1 MPFNTLGKT
10 YILIIITLAVIVSSS
25 ILIHKF
31 LLALKEKPKM
41 IEVKPSELTIP
52 KEEEPKI
59 PQVKL
64 PEVETQKTE
73 TQKEEPNIP
82 ELEPPEEEPNIP
94 ELEPPEVKVPEE
106 EIPGFLTIKST
117 KQCPQKGGFV
127 AQRLTRCQ
135 INEKYNLLV
144 ERLGV
149 NDRKLPTGY
158 IVSLEDS
165 SSKEKYHLFNEKP
178 IFDGYYIN
186 LLNNN
191 WIELRTGFVDL
202 GVLYLTFRVIDL
214 TKKELAPI
222 EVKVESTVVDAG
234 NVRILTTHLVV
245 VKNNR
250 EYIIE
255 SDIDAS
261 NFSYEKGGKIVIK
274 DFKLNNKP
282 LGVFENPP
290 SFSFAPYSCF
300 EFACSNPASLPDFDF
315 NSIYKEDF
323 SAIIF
328 SLEKVGNFIFYI
340 EEGRVIPYR

>member
-41 IEVKPSELTIP
+41 IEVKPPEPTIP
-52 KEEEPKI
+52 KEGESKI

-73 TQKEEPNIP
+73 TQKEE
-82 ELEPPEEEPNIP
+82 LNIP

-117 KQCPQKGGFV
+117 KQCPQKGGFM

-144 ERLGV
+144 EWLGV
-149 NDRKLPTGY
+149 NYRNLPTGY

-165 SSKEKYHLFNEKP
+165 STKEKYHLFNEELP
-178 IFDGYYIN
+178 LVEVYYIN

-191 WIELRTGFVDL
+191 WIELRTGAGDMGL
-202 GVLYLTFRVIDL
+202 SYRTFRVIDL
-214 TKKELAPI
+214 TKKEMVPI
-222 EVKVESTVVDAG
+222 EVKIKSTGVDAG
-234 NVRILTTHLVV
+234 NVRILTTHLIVI
-245 VKNNR
+245 KNNKK
-250 EYIIE
+250 YTIE

-282 LGVFENPP
+282 LGVFENPL

-315 NSIYKEDF
+315 SSIYKEDF

-340 EEGRVIPYR
+340 EEGKVIPYR

>member
-1 MPFNTLGKT
+1 VELKNRKECDKMPFNTLGKT

-25 ILIHKF
+25 ILIYKF
-31 LLALKEKPKM
+31 LLALKEKPNM
-41 IEVKPSELTIP
+41 IEVKPPKVKIP
-52 KEEEPKI
+52 KDEEPKI
-59 PQVKL
+59 PEVKL

-73 TQKEEPNIP
+73 TQKEEPNIQ
-82 ELEPPEEEPNIP
+82 

-144 ERLGV
+144 EWLGV

-178 IFDGYYIN
+178 IFEGYYIN

-191 WIELRTGFVDL
+191 WIELRTGVGDMGLF
-202 GVLYLTFRVIDL
+202 YRTFRVIDL
-214 TKKELAPI
+214 TKKEMVPI

-234 NVRILTTHLVV
+234 NMRILTTHLVV

-282 LGVFENPP
+282 LGVFENPL